1 MSPPGGVSKGNDVV
15 PRQAATYR
23 CVNCGFTLPDLYT
36 DFGKGVIRMTDCSN
50 CRQVGDPY
58 IEVDMIHLF
67 LDVVLQKE
75 AVYRHAIFNSR
86 SNVLDRSLMS
96 VLRLLVALV
105 FLDAYARWA
114 LVETASTTFR
124 QNRDDLS
131 LGFMFASTLTL
142 SAVSV
147 SAYLSILTLL
157 SSHLYSQDFRS
168 VFHGVLL
175 SMLGILFN
183 ILLLT
188 WSSDFWLRISIQ
200 TLIYVSNLVALKV
213 ITNRS
218 GYWAPCM
225 LVCIAGG
232 VRYLCVAACWLV
244 LFQKRPSV
252 MDLLA

>member
-1 MSPPGGVSKGNDVV
+1 MSEDAMKAD
-15 PRQAATYR
+15 QAHSQSLSTFR
-23 CVNCGFTLPDLYT
+23 CVHCGYPLPDLYT
-36 DFGKGVIRMTDCSN
+36 DFGNGVIRMTDCLE

-96 VLRLLVALV
+96 LLRLLVALV

-114 LVETASTTFR
+114 LVETATAEYKQSR
-124 QNRDDLS
+124 NDMS
-131 LGFMFASTLTL
+131 LTFMFASTLLL

-157 SSHLYSQDFRS
+157 ASRFYDQDFRS

-188 WSSDFWLRISIQ
+188 WSSDFWLRIGIQ
-200 TLIYVSNLVALKV
+200 SLIYVSNLVALKV

-232 VRYLCVAACWLV
+232 VRYLCVATCWV
-244 LFQKRPSV
+244 ILFQNRPSV
-252 MDLLA
+252 MDLLS